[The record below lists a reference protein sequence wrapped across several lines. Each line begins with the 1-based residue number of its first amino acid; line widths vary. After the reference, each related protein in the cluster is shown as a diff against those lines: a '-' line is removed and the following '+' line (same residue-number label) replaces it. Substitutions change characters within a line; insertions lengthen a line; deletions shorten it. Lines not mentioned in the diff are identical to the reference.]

1 MLISPPGA
9 EMAKSLRTMATISPI
24 NVVDPTAAL
33 KFLVTS
39 RPSLRRLTRT
49 LSSKKSSM
57 APFKMTSTKVLH
69 FPRKKA
75 PIPAPS
81 VVASRRRKFSRR
93 IK

>member
-39 RPSLRRLTRT
+39 RPSLRRLT
-49 LSSKKSSM
+49 SSM